1 MAETLAG
8 AGHVLCVDGDPGAH
22 RRRRGFVHLAD
33 ISETAVG
40 WDSGLEWRPA
50 AASCF
55 CGGEEASAHGRARG
69 VGWQGLLSP
78 GAEAPS
84 RQVWPPRRP
93 HPQSTVHRGVQT
105 SGLGLSPTGPAAAVA
120 RQASSG

>member
-22 RRRRGFVHLAD
+22 GRGRGFVHLAD

-55 CGGEEASAHGRARG
+55 CGGEEASAHGRAREWG
-69 VGWQGLLSP
+69 GRGSSV
-78 GAEAPS
+78 
-84 RQVWPPRRP
+84 RVRRRR
-93 HPQSTVHRGVQT
+93 HDRCGR
-105 SGLGLSPTGPAAAVA
+105 PAAHIHKA
-120 RQASSG
+120 RCTGVSRPRAWGCRPRGPRLL